1 MHLIRFEHSRQPLA
15 SRPVFLRRLA
25 TNVAVAL
32 GLIAVS
38 LLAGMAGYHFL
49 GGLAWLDAFLNAA
62 MILSGM
68 GPVDILTSGGAKFF
82 AGAYALYSGLLVVAT
97 SALILA
103 PALHRVLHGLHVAD
117 DDDEKRAEKD
127 KPTRSPGK
135 PLQKPPENSAARG
148 RK

>member
-1 MHLIRFEHSRQPLA
+1 MHLIRFEHARQPLVT
-15 SRPVFLRRLA
+15 RQVFLLRLA
-25 TNVAVAL
+25 ANVAVAL
-32 GLIAVS
+32 ALIALS
-38 LLAGMAGYHFL
+38 LFAGMAGYHFL

-68 GPVDILTSGGAKFF
+68 GPVDVLTDGGAKFF
-82 AGAYALYSGLLVVAT
+82 AGAYALYAGLLVVAT

-117 DDDEKRAEKD
+117 DDDEKQAEK
-127 KPTRSPGK
+127 GK
-135 PLQKPPENSAARG
+135 PPKPAARR

>member
-15 SRPVFLRRLA
+15 SRPAFLRRLA

-68 GPVDILTSGGAKFF
+68 GPVDIHQRRGEVFCRRLRSLFRAAGCGDLGAHPG
-82 AGAYALYSGLLVVAT
+82 AGPPPR
-97 SALILA
+97 
-103 PALHRVLHGLHVAD
+103 PAR
-117 DDDEKRAEKD
+117 
-127 KPTRSPGK
+127 
-135 PLQKPPENSAARG
+135 AARCRRG
-148 RK
+148 RRKARGEEQAP